1 MGRKRREEGWD
12 ENGDPQD
19 GAVGELSR
27 GRTPIAA
34 TTVGKVGGQR
44 VPPAPP
50 FLCQQISH
58 PERSGG
64 D

>member
-50 FLCQQISH
+50 LPLSADFTS
-58 PERSGG
+58 RTFRW
-64 D
+64 